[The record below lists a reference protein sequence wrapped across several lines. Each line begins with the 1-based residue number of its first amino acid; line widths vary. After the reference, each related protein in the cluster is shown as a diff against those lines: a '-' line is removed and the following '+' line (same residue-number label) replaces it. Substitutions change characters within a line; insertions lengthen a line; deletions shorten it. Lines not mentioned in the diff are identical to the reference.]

1 MEGTFASIMAVVTL
15 LGIAQDGGRPQ
26 PGCTRACCQG
36 LTEQDYRS
44 PVSLGIKT
52 NNGTTLLIEATRDLG
67 RQLRMMNNPSIDHL
81 FITHAHLGHVDG
93 LGLFGRETMSARNIK
108 LHCSPSMYSLIERT
122 PAWSQLLLQN
132 VLDFGSFPRIEIDGI
147 TVEFIQVPHRAELS
161 DMHAIIIRGSEKSLL
176 FLPDHDSWNETLAAH
191 SCSTIRDFLDK
202 YDIDI
207 ALLDGTF
214 WSGGELQGRD
224 MRVVPHPTVEESLDR
239 LGPKES
245 EDPEILFIHLNHTN
259 PLYDTGSEAYN
270 RLKESGWAIGEEGQQ
285 IMI

>member
-1 MEGTFASIMAVVTL
+1 VAGAFACIMAVVTL

-26 PGCTRACCQG
+26 PGCTRPCCQG

-52 NNGTTLLIEATRDLG
+52 NDGTILLIEATRDLG

-93 LGLFGRETMSARNIK
+93 LGLFGRETMSARNIQ

-122 PAWSQLLLQN
+122 PAWNQLLLQN
-132 VLDFGSFPRIEIDGI
+132 VLEFGTFPLVEIDDI
-147 TVEFIQVPHRAELS
+147 IVEFIQVPHRAELS
-161 DMHAIIIRGSEKSLL
+161 DMHAIIIRGREKSLL
-176 FLPDHDSWNETLAAH
+176 FLPDHDSWNETLEAH
-191 SCSTIRDFLDK
+191 SCKTIRDFLDK

-224 MRVVPHPTVEESLDR
+224 MSVVPHPTIEDSLQR
-239 LGPKES
+239 LGNRKPT
-245 EDPEILFIHLNHTN
+245 DPDISFIHLNHTN
-259 PLYDTGSEAYN
+259 PVYDKTSIEHQEIIHLGW
-270 RLKESGWAIGEEGQQ
+270 RLGEEGQK
-285 IMI
+285 INL

>member
-1 MEGTFASIMAVVTL
+1 MAETFAPTMAVVTV

-36 LTEQDYRS
+36 LSEQDYRS
-44 PVSLGIKT
+44 PVSVGIKT

-67 RQLRMMNNPSIDHL
+67 RQLRMMNNPSIEHL

-93 LGLFGRETMSARNIK
+93 LGLFGRETMSARNIQ

-122 PAWSQLLLQN
+122 PAWNQLLLQN
-132 VLDFGSFPRIEIDGI
+132 VLEFGTFPRIEIDDVI
-147 TVEFIQVPHRAELS
+147 VEFVQVPHRAELS
-161 DMHAIIIRGSEKSLL
+161 DMHAIILRGENKSLL
-176 FLPDHDSWNETLAAH
+176 FLPDHDSWNETLEAH
-191 SCSTIRDFLDK
+191 SCTTIREFLNK

-224 MRVVPHPTVEESLDR
+224 MSVVPHPTVVESLDR

-245 EDPEILFIHLNHTN
+245 EDSEILFIHLNHTN
-259 PLYDTGSEAYN
+259 PLYDTGSEQYK
-270 RLKESGWAIGEEGQQ
+270 RLKESGWSIGEEGQQ
-285 IMI
+285 FRI